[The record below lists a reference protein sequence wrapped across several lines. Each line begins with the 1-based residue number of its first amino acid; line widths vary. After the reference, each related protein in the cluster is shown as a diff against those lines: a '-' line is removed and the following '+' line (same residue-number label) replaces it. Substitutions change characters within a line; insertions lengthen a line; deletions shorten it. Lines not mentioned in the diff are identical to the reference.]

1 MACNG
6 SAGGLDSRLREGA
19 ALARRFR
26 MALAHSPVVVFTQDK
41 ALRYTWI
48 NSPVLYWAAKEH
60 IGRTDIDIVGGAEGE
75 RLTAIK
81 QAVLESGVGARVEVP
96 VTFNAETHY
105 FDLTIDP
112 VRDDV
117 GAIEGIACACTDIT
131 EIKRTATELERL
143 TEELANAH
151 RELAKRN

>member
-26 MALAHSPVVVFTQDK
+26 MALAHSPVVVFNQDK

-48 NSPVLYWAAKEH
+48 NSPVLCWAAKEYL
-60 IGRTDIDIVGGAEGE
+60 GRTDMEIVGGTDGE

-81 QAVLESGVGARVEVP
+81 QAVLEGGVGTRVETS

-105 FDLTIDP
+105 F
-112 VRDDV
+112 
-117 GAIEGIACACTDIT
+117 
-131 EIKRTATELERL
+131 
-143 TEELANAH
+143 
-151 RELAKRN
+151 